1 MNTYDVV
8 IMVVCGILFVLLSA
22 LLIWWIKIGEKHF
35 IEKRC
40 PWRLKKELDDM
51 GTEQNNMEN

>member
-8 IMVVCGILFVLLSA
+8 IMAVCGVIFVSLSA
-22 LLIWWIKIGEKHF
+22 VLIWWIKIGEKRF

-40 PWRLKKELDDM
+40 SWRLKKEENDV
-51 GTEQNNMEN
+51 GTIQDGEGE